1 MIWLGSTLDGDDSV
15 ARLGDGGG
23 GGPAR
28 MGAAS
33 GERGGARRV
42 LLLGERWAGVSV
54 RGSRVAADAGRGG
67 IPGFCSSA
75 PPRYKYEISLTCKRP
90 RGMTKAL
97 PEGLVH
103 CVFPVKVST
112 SSTRT
117 LYLNENTHYSNNSYS
132 PV

>member
-1 MIWLGSTLDGDDSV
+1 MTWLGSTLDGDDSV

-33 GERGGARRV
+33 GETGGARWV

-67 IPGFCSSA
+67 IPGFCPSA
-75 PPRYKYEISLTCKRP
+75 PPR
-90 RGMTKAL
+90 
-97 PEGLVH
+97 
-103 CVFPVKVST
+103 
-112 SSTRT
+112 
-117 LYLNENTHYSNNSYS
+117 
-132 PV
+132 